1 MHRADIRCRVR
12 YDRGM
17 HCVLALDGESGRPV
31 LEGREQMPALYG
43 REQMTCSLWKR
54 AGGQAVSVGL
64 RERHSGCLRGGGGRG
79 YSLASSPAGVWRFGG
94 DGGVKSGSGNLVT
107 ACHDLLLFV
116 LPNSSSNQPSNFALR
131 ILVGEMSPGT
141 ISRTHGGCQRRR
153 GAGLLRARLLE
164 RVRLGS
170 SARSE
175 LCSRAA
181 GLFREKRA
189 VQPYVV

>member
-1 MHRADIRCRVR
+1 MHRADICCRVR

-43 REQMTCSLWKR
+43 REQMTCSLRKR
-54 AGGQAVSVGL
+54 AGGQAVPVGL

-131 ILVGEMSPGT
+131 ILVGEMSPRG
-141 ISRTHGGCQRRR
+141 IADLLIYNENGNRPQRIRGQSQCHSGLRTLALRSLFSCASLCTHRIRERR
-153 GAGLLRARLLE
+153 L
-164 RVRLGS
+164 
-170 SARSE
+170 
-175 LCSRAA
+175 
-181 GLFREKRA
+181 
-189 VQPYVV
+189 